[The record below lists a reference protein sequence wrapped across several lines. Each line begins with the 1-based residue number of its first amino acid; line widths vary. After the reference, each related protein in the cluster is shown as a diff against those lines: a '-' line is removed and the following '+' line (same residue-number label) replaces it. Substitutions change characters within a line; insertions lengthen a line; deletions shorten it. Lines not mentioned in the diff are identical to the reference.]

1 MKALIVDDEPKAR
14 KNLLNL
20 LTEYCPNVDVINAVG
35 TVDDAVDVINQND
48 IDLLFLDIEMDGET
62 GFDLLERFEEIDF
75 TIIFITAHDEYALR
89 AFKFSAIDYLLKPV
103 DIDDLKG
110 AVDKVESRK
119 HITSNK
125 AQLDYLMDQLK
136 TNQPPPKLIVHTSE
150 SLVFVDF
157 VDIMRCESDE
167 GYTTVHLVNAK
178 PILSSKNIKY
188 FEDLLETRS
197 FFRIHRSHLINLRMV
212 KEYIKND
219 GGYVVMKDNAILPV
233 SRRKRQEFLDTYLG

>member
-75 TIIFITAHDEYALR
+75 TIIFITAHDESALK

>member
-75 TIIFITAHDEYALR
+75 TIIFITAHDEYALK

>member
-20 LTEYCPNVDVINAVG
+20 LTEYCPNVDIINAVG

-75 TIIFITAHDEYALR
+75 TIIFITAHDEYALK